1 MEVCGEMKM
10 MEPVVSASELS
21 TALAQ
26 LGLGH
31 YEERLRENGFEN
43 WEDATAITEADMEA
57 LGFKLGHRRKLQR
70 AIREYNNT
78 SSTTHVSMVYK
89 FTFTIWR
96 TIYRWKTVRFNA
108 TIVTTDNTYDQAIP
122 TASPTRS

>member
-1 MEVCGEMKM
+1 M